1 MTSPTLNPMRRRLR
15 NLARAGCG
23 VSAVMLVATVS
34 LSIESPLQVRA
45 AGVNAGAV
53 TVVVPP
59 GSPTAGDPLST
70 GGSATAF
77 ALSLPEG
84 AVCSGD
90 SATGGY
96 RAQTYMVPSVI
107 DPSTLTF
114 SNSGPLPAGSGAAF
128 VQPLYSSVGSP
139 WVNKT
144 TAVSTGLLVGLPVLS
159 FAWAADVGGIT
170 FLPAGIYNIGF
181 ACTKGTASATQLDKY
196 WNTQITIAA
205 SAADVPAGLTWTA
218 SSGQSTTT
226 TTTTTAASSTTTTT
240 ISGATTTTVASAT
253 TTTIRSGTTT
263 AVLGGASTTIN
274 VSTTLFGS
282 GAGSATGGGRTIVA
296 TGSSPISIVVWA
308 ILLLV
313 FGRMALLLGRPLRV
327 LPPKLR

>member
-1 MTSPTLNPMRRRLR
+1 MTSPTLTPMRRRLR

-23 VSAVMLVATVS
+23 VSTVMLVA
-34 LSIESPLQVRA
+34 SISMSFESPRQAGA
-45 AGVNAGAV
+45 AGVNSGAV
-53 TVVVPP
+53 AIVVPP
-59 GSPTAGDPLST
+59 GSPTAGEPLST

-77 ALSLPEG
+77 ALSPPEG
-84 AVCSGD
+84 AACSGD

-96 RAQTYMVPSVI
+96 RAQTYMVPSTV
-107 DPSTLTF
+107 DPSSLTF
-114 SNSGPLPAGSGAAF
+114 SNAGPLPAGSGAAF
-128 VQPLYSSVGSP
+128 VQPLYSNVGSP

-144 TAVSTGLLVGLPVLS
+144 TAVSTGLLVGLPILS

-170 FLPAGIYNIGF
+170 FFPAGIYNIGF

-218 SSGQSTTT
+218 SSAQSTTT
-226 TTTTTAASSTTTTT
+226 TTTTASSTTTTT
-240 ISGATTTTVASAT
+240 LSGATTTTVSGAT

-263 AVLGGASTTIN
+263 TALGGSSTTVN

-296 TGSSPISIVVWA
+296 TGSSPIPIVVWA

-327 LPPKLR
+327 LPPKSR